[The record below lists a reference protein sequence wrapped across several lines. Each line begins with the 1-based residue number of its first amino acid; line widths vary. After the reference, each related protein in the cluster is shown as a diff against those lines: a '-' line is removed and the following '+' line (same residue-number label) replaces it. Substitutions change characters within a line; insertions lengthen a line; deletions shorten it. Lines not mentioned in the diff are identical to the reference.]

1 MESFCAAVFLGRIMK
16 ELRKQAEYITEK
28 AIRAVLPDEAVK
40 RALEGRGFRGRVL
53 LVAIGKAAWQMA
65 KTAREILGDKLDSG
79 IVITKYDHV
88 KGPIDGCECFEAGHP
103 VPDGNSFRATERA
116 IELVSGL
123 SAEDTVI
130 FLISGGGSALF
141 EKPLIPDEELQDI
154 TEQLLKSG
162 ASITEMNTIRKRLS
176 GVKGGRFAELC
187 APAGVYSIVLSDIIG
202 DPLDMIASGPAY
214 PDSSTCEEALEI
226 AKKYELKL
234 SDAAMDCLRHETP
247 KEIHNVE
254 TVINGNVR
262 ELCGAAAAACKELGY
277 ETEILTDTLDCEA
290 KDAGKW
296 LVSVAHDHSNTD
308 RKRAFIA
315 GGETV
320 VHITGTGLGGRNQEL
335 ALAAAEGIVGMKAAV
350 FSVGSDGTDG
360 PTDAAGG
367 YVDGESMGEFFA
379 KGIDVTQVLKDNDSY
394 HALETIGGL
403 IITGPTGTNVNDFA
417 CVLMEPE
424 E

>member
-1 MESFCAAVFLGRIMK
+1 MK

-28 AIRAVLPDEAVK
+28 AIWAVLPDEAVK
-40 RALEGRGFRGRVL
+40 RALEGREFSGRVL
-53 LVAIGKAAWQMA
+53 MVAIGKAAWQMA
-65 KTAREILGDKLDSG
+65 KTARDILGDRMDRG

-88 KGPIDGCECFEAGHP
+88 KGPIYGCECFEAGHP
-103 VPDGNSFRATERA
+103 VPDENSFKATERA

-130 FLISGGGSALF
+130 FLISGGGSAVF
-141 EKPLIPDEELQDI
+141 EKPLIPGEELQDI

-234 SDAAMDCLRHETP
+234 SDAALDCLNCETP
-247 KEIHNVE
+247 KELHNVQ
-254 TVINGNVR
+254 TVINGSVR
-262 ELCGAAAAACKELGY
+262 ELCLAAKAACEELGY

-296 LVSVAHDHSNTD
+296 LAGIAREHRGTDH
-308 RKRAFIA
+308 KLAFIA

-320 VHITGTGLGGRNQEL
+320 VHVTGTGLGGRNQEL
-335 ALAAAEGIVGMKAAV
+335 ALAAAEGIAGMKAAV

-360 PTDAAGG
+360 PTNAAGG
-367 YVDGESMGEFFA
+367 YVDGDTAGELIT
-379 KGIDVTQVLKDNDSY
+379 KGIDVGQTLKDNDSY
-394 HALETIGGL
+394 HALEAVGGL
-403 IITGPTGTNVNDFA
+403 IVTGPTGTNVNDFA
-417 CVLMEPE
+417 CVLVKPE